1 MDLTNRK
8 TAMRV
13 PYIPNPPPTSSPEEE
28 AIVAAIAA
36 RRHPRPIQP
45 LDLALLHSPHVAAG
59 WNTFVGAIRT
69 KTLLADDLRELAI
82 CRIAVVNR
90 AWYEWMHHAPLAV
103 NSGVTSES
111 MNEILK
117 EASLLRS
124 ERPHGFTEKQWAVC
138 VVADEM
144 TRNVQ
149 VADETFAWLKSFASH
164 QEVVEVVATVCRVC
178 EQHFSERS
186 LRYFIQVACYNCVS
200 RFLVALDGEFFNFS
214 LASYDC
220 LS

>member
-1 MDLTNRK
+1 
-8 TAMRV
+8 MRV

-59 WNTFVGAIRT
+59 WNTFVGAVRT
-69 KTLLADDLRELAI
+69 KTSLADDLRELAI

-90 AWYEWMHHAPLAV
+90 AC
-103 NSGVTSES
+103 GVSSAS
-111 MNEILK
+111 MNEIMREEGLV
-117 EASLLRS
+117 RS
-124 ERPHGFTEKQWAVC
+124 ERPEGFNEKQWAVC

-149 VADETFAWLKSFASH
+149 VKDETFEWLKSLASD
-164 QEVVEVVATVCRVC
+164 QEVVEVVATVNLFLQSHLFFK
-178 EQHFSERS
+178 ETDETF
-186 LRYFIQVACYNCVS
+186 QVACYNCVS
-200 RFLVALDGEFFNFS
+200 RFLVALDVGERNNTVPEP
-214 LASYDC
+214 LAK
-220 LS
+220 